1 MTAIAEIGADPA
13 AHSARA
19 TPARAAVTRGAGG
32 GIRLWWGATA
42 GKTSGPPGQVLSG
55 SCRSL
60 SRAIVIS
67 VGQSLGVLGWV
78 AQPPSGT
85 V

>member
-42 GKTSGPPGQVLSG
+42 SKTSGPPGQVLSG

-67 VGQSLGVLGWV
+67 VSQSSGVCGV
-78 AQPPSGT
+78 GRPPPSGI